1 MTAIDLNIAANGR
14 MVLPKAVRQAMGLNG
29 AAKVTLIL
37 DEDGVR
43 LETPLQRLERAKAL
57 YRKTAKNPRTLDD
70 FLRDR
75 REEAQREDERLNRPG
90 E

>member
-1 MTAIDLNIAANGR
+1 MAAIDLNIAANGR
-14 MVLPKAVRQAMGLNG
+14 MVIPKSVREALGLHG

-43 LETPLQRLERAKAL
+43 LETPLQKLERARAL
-57 YRKTAKNPRTLDD
+57 YRKTAKNPRTNDD

-75 REEAQREDERLNRPG
+75 REEGKREKARFDRASK
-90 E
+90 